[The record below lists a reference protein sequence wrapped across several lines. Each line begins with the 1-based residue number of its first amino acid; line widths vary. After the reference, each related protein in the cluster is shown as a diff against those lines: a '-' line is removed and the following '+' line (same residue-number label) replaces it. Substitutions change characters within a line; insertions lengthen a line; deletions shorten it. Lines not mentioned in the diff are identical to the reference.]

1 MFIVKY
7 KIEIFTTNKIVD
19 IIKSEMSAL
28 SNMSHENICLDSIAQ
43 IYAEN
48 VLDDLCLDYKDIRE
62 FNDREDAR
70 IAMLNALKELF
81 KKSVHNLDWNII
93 FEEMKKEEE
102 MTILTDKH
110 KDLHSRGDGEMCE

>member
-1 MFIVKY
+1 
-7 KIEIFTTNKIVD
+7 
-19 IIKSEMSAL
+19 MSAFQI
-28 SNMSHENICLDSIAQ
+28 SAAMSHENICLESIAQ

-81 KKSVHNLDWNII
+81 KKSVHNLDWNNILDEI
-93 FEEMKKEEE
+93 QREQEIQREEE
-102 MTILTDKH
+102 TII
-110 KDLHSRGDGEMCE
+110 DLSDIRKELYSIAEYNLEEKNV